1 MPFTTD
7 VICKSINSINPNQA
21 KKYAATSLTQTTNH
35 FNIPRNLLA
44 RMFHELLSPDHND
57 GRARLPR
64 LSPPQAGDGGQA
76 TGQTVPRYRVIGP

>member
-1 MPFTTD
+1 M
-7 VICKSINSINPNQA
+7 
-21 KKYAATSLTQTTNH
+21 
-35 FNIPRNLLA
+35 A

-76 TGQTVPRYRVIGP
+76 TGSTIAECGLKICS